1 MMPNSQ
7 EIEHIGYNCG
17 SEEQKKIEE
26 AGTNP
31 ETTGPV
37 ENLCEKLQ
45 KRLTKGKSQKKPHKS
60 FFNFFSSRLQSNNQ
74 NKSNIDFYPIYP
86 CTIFS

>member
-45 KRLTKGKSQKKPHKS
+45 K
-60 FFNFFSSRLQSNNQ
+60 
-74 NKSNIDFYPIYP
+74 
-86 CTIFS
+86 

>member
-37 ENLCEKLQ
+37 ENLCEK
-45 KRLTKGKSQKKPHKS
+45 TAEMTDKGQVSKE
-60 FFNFFSSRLQSNNQ
+60 
-74 NKSNIDFYPIYP
+74 
-86 CTIFS
+86 TA